1 MVPALDN
8 HLIALTT
15 VTDQFP
21 GQVSTEQPFTRKQLE
36 VELLNI
42 AGGTMDPGIWVF
54 LTKFI
59 HNTATCIDCKFG
71 HNVIKS

>member
-42 AGGTMDPGIWVF
+42 AGGIMDP
-54 LTKFI
+54 
-59 HNTATCIDCKFG
+59 
-71 HNVIKS
+71 VI

>member
-1 MVPALDN
+1 MAKAHVFMVMVRHRFVMVPALDN

-42 AGGTMDPGIWVF
+42 AGGIMDP
-54 LTKFI
+54 
-59 HNTATCIDCKFG
+59 
-71 HNVIKS
+71 VI